1 MSKKRSKYIA
11 DFYYFDKILTVLSA
25 TSGGMSIISFACIL
39 GAPVGKASGS
49 FNLKFSLTKE
59 ILEKLLKITKS
70 KKKKHNKIFVLARCK
85 LNCIE
90 TLVSQAL
97 IDLESSHEECKTN
110 VNEEENYIRLKENRK
125 VIKSFDGLNEEEDKR
140 IESTRNIRKNLQN

>member
-11 DFYYFDKILTVLSA
+11 DFYYFDKILTDLSA
-25 TSGGMSIISFACIL
+25 TSGGMSIVSFACIV

-49 FNLKFSLTKE
+49 FNLKFYLTKE
-59 ILEKLLKITKS
+59 ILEKVLKITKS
-70 KKKKHNKIFVLARCK
+70 KKKKHNNIFVLARSK
-85 LNCIE
+85 LNFIE

-110 VNEEENYIRLKENRK
+110 VNEEENYVRRMD
-125 VIKSFDGLNEEEDKR
+125 FDGLNEEGDKR
-140 IESTRNIRKNLQN
+140 IESNKNTRKKLQN